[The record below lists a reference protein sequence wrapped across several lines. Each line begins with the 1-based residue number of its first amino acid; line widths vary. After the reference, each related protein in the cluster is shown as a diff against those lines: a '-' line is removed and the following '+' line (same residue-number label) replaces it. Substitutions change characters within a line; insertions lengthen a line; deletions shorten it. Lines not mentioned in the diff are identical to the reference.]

1 MVPVCMGIKLTKTTL
16 LSTIFSYHMDRAQNF
31 TCLCYLVGLSE
42 RSSVSVLHTPD
53 PGLKES
59 QEM

>member
-1 MVPVCMGIKLTKTTL
+1 MVPVCMGIKLTKITS
-16 LSTIFSYHMDRAQNF
+16 LSTIFSYHIDRAQHF
-31 TCLCYLVGLSE
+31 TYLSYLVGLSK
-42 RSSVSVLHTPD
+42 SASVSVLHTPD